1 MVIRESG
8 LIFRGFS
15 VVKKSFHKSTIGKI
29 DTDLRSAMMTAFIN
43 FAKSAYSSKI
53 IDYLELKKYC
63 IAFIGDEIQSLDGDD
78 PESLIAYAILDKEK
92 RTDRHVRKLIKP
104 LLNDVMNQFILENEG
119 KNLTE
124 TNQFKYFK
132 KNMKKI
138 LGSTTQTMEEKA
150 LGTLF

>member
-63 IAFIGDEIQSLDGDD
+63 IAFIGDEIQKADNVLCIQGMTFAIDSPSSSGVQDVTGFPHMVGD
-78 PESLIAYAILDKEK
+78 A
-92 RTDRHVRKLIKP
+92 
-104 LLNDVMNQFILENEG
+104 
-119 KNLTE
+119 
-124 TNQFKYFK
+124 
-132 KNMKKI
+132 
-138 LGSTTQTMEEKA
+138 
-150 LGTLF
+150 